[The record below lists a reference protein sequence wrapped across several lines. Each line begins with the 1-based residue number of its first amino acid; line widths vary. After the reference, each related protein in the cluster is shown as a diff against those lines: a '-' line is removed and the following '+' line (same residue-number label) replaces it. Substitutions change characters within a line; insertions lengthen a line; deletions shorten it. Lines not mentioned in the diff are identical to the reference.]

1 VGFDLAA
8 EKKAID
14 TDYQPRSKASAA
26 PPVTIQTEIVRERRT
41 VANVGGMLGPE
52 GATEWVVIG
61 AHYDHLGYGGSDSL
75 AESDKPQIHNGA
87 DDNASGTAV
96 VIEAARAI
104 SKMQDG
110 SSRGVLFVL
119 FAGEESGLLGSAHL
133 VKSAPI
139 PMSEVIAMINLDMVG
154 HLREQKLNVMGV
166 KTAVE
171 FRSFTEKLIV
181 QHGLIGSL
189 GGDGYGPSDH
199 TSFYAEGVPV
209 LFLFTGAHTHYH
221 KPSDDPETLNYPG
234 MAKVGAVATDLVR
247 ALALAKGRPTYV
259 KAAPPKIAE
268 GGRGYGPYFGSIPD
282 FGEHENG
289 VLLAGVREGSPA
301 AKAGIQKGDVI
312 VKFGEYEVKNLQDM
326 TIALREHAP
335 GDTVA
340 VDYLRGGKRASVT
353 VVLTKRE

>member
-1 VGFDLAA
+1 
-8 EKKAID
+8 
-14 TDYQPRSKASAA
+14 
-26 PPVTIQTEIVRERRT
+26 VRERRT
-41 VANVGGMLGPE
+41 VENVGARIAPS

-75 AESDKPQIHNGA
+75 AEGDKPQIHNGA

-110 SSRGVLFVL
+110 LHRGVIFVL
-119 FAGEESGLLGSAHL
+119 FAGEESGLLGSAHM
-133 VKSAPI
+133 VKHSPVPADKI
-139 PMSEVIAMINLDMVG
+139 AAMINLDMVG
-154 HLREQKLNVMGV
+154 HLRDKKLNVMGV
-166 KTAVE
+166 KTALE
-171 FRSFTEKLIV
+171 FPAFTQRMV
-181 QHGLIGSL
+181 MRQGLIGSL

-221 KPSDDPETLNYPG
+221 KPSDDPGTLNYPG
-234 MAKVGAVATDLVR
+234 MAEVGAVATDLVR
-247 ALALAKGRPTYV
+247 ALATAKARPTYV
-259 KAAPPKIAE
+259 KAAPPKLGDGA
-268 GGRGYGPYFGSIPD
+268 RGYGPYFGSIPD
-282 FGEHENG
+282 FGEHEGG

-312 VKFGEYEVKNLQDM
+312 VKFGEYEVRNLQDM

-335 GDTVA
+335 GDTISVA
-340 VDYLRGGKRASVT
+340 YLRGGKRIEVS
-353 VVLTKRE
+353 VVLAKRE